1 MKNRII
7 VFILLTMIISTCSNE
22 TSFNSIEIT
31 QNNNLLDMYTG
42 EPIQLTDD
50 LYILNIWASWCL
62 ECIQEHQEFIE
73 LSKNQDLENKII
85 FVLFQDSKEN
95 AIDFVDKYGKGN
107 IIFSID
113 PNSRLSIDLGVFG
126 VPETFIVHNLEVK
139 KKFIGPTNLLS
150 IQTEINNISK

>member
-7 VFILLTMIISTCSNE
+7 VFILLTMFISTCSNE

-73 LSKNQDLENKII
+73 LSKNQNLENKII

-95 AIDFVDKYGKGN
+95 AIDFVDKYGRGN

>member
-7 VFILLTMIISTCSNE
+7 VFILLTMFVSTCSNE
-22 TSFNSIEIT
+22 TSFKSIEIT
-31 QNNNLLDMYTG
+31 ENNNLLDMYTG

-73 LSKNQDLENKII
+73 LAKNQNLENKII

-95 AIDFVDKYGKGN
+95 AIDFVDKYGRGN

>member
-7 VFILLTMIISTCSNE
+7 VFILLTMFISTCSNE

-50 LYILNIWASWCL
+50 LYILNIWASWSL

-73 LSKNQDLENKII
+73 LSKNQNLENKII

-95 AIDFVDKYGKGN
+95 AIDFVDKYGRGN

>member
-1 MKNRII
+1 MKNKMLFCTLIA
-7 VFILLTMIISTCSNE
+7 LLLCTCSSE
-22 TSFNSIEIT
+22 RTVSSIKIT
-31 QNNNLLDMYTG
+31 QNNNLIDMHTG
-42 EPIQLTDD
+42 QPIELTNE

-73 LSKNQDLENKII
+73 LSKNQKLSNKII
-85 FVLFQDSKEN
+85 FVLFQDNKEN
-95 AIDFVDKYGKGN
+95 AIDFVEKYGKGN

-126 VPETFIVHNLEVK
+126 VPETFIIDDLEVK

>member
-1 MKNRII
+1 M
-7 VFILLTMIISTCSNE
+7 FISTCSNE
-22 TSFNSIEIT
+22 ASFNAIEIT

-73 LSKNQDLENKII
+73 LSRNQNLENKII

-95 AIDFVDKYGKGN
+95 AIDFVDKYGRGN

>member
-7 VFILLTMIISTCSNE
+7 VFILLTMFISTCSNE

-73 LSKNQDLENKII
+73 LSRNQNLENKII

-95 AIDFVDKYGKGN
+95 AIDFVDKYGRGN

>member
-42 EPIQLTDD
+42 EPIQLTND

-73 LSKNQDLENKII
+73 LSKNQNLENKII

>member
-7 VFILLTMIISTCSNE
+7 VFILLTMFISTCSNE
-22 TSFNSIEIT
+22 ASFNPIEIT

-73 LSKNQDLENKII
+73 LSRNQNLENKII

-95 AIDFVDKYGKGN
+95 AIDFVDKYGRGN

>member
-7 VFILLTMIISTCSNE
+7 VFILVTMFVSTCSNE

-31 QNNNLLDMYTG
+31 ENNNLLDMYTG

-73 LSKNQDLENKII
+73 LAKNQNLENKII

-95 AIDFVDKYGKGN
+95 AIDFVDKYGRGN

>member
-7 VFILLTMIISTCSNE
+7 VFILLTIFISTCSNE

-42 EPIQLTDD
+42 EPIQLTND

-73 LSKNQDLENKII
+73 LSKNQNLENKII

-95 AIDFVDKYGKGN
+95 AIDFVDKYGRGN

>member
-1 MKNRII
+1 MKNKII
-7 VFILLTMIISTCSNE
+7 FSTLLAFLLCTCSGDRVVD
-22 TSFNSIEIT
+22 SIKIT
-31 QNNNLLDMYTG
+31 QNNNLIDMHTG
-42 EPIQLTDD
+42 KPIELNNE

-73 LSKNQDLENKII
+73 LSKNQELQNKII
-85 FVLFQDSKEN
+85 FVLFQDNKEN
-95 AIDFVDKYGKGN
+95 AIDFVEKYGKGN

-113 PNSRLSIDLGVFG
+113 PNSRLAIDLGVFG
-126 VPETFIVHNLEVK
+126 VPETFIIDDLEVK

>member
-7 VFILLTMIISTCSNE
+7 VFILLTIFISTCSNE

-73 LSKNQDLENKII
+73 LSRNQNLENKII

-95 AIDFVDKYGKGN
+95 AIDFVDKYGRGN

>member
-7 VFILLTMIISTCSNE
+7 VFILLTMFISTCSNE

>member
-1 MKNRII
+1 M
-7 VFILLTMIISTCSNE
+7 FISTCSNE

-42 EPIQLTDD
+42 EPIQLTND

-73 LSKNQDLENKII
+73 LAKNQNLENKII

>member
-1 MKNRII
+1 MKNK
-7 VFILLTMIISTCSNE
+7 ILFSALLALLLCTCSADRVV
-22 TSFNSIEIT
+22 NSIKIT
-31 QNNNLLDMYTG
+31 QNNNLIDMHTG
-42 EPIQLTDD
+42 KPIELNNE

-73 LSKNQDLENKII
+73 LSKNQELQNKII
-85 FVLFQDSKEN
+85 FVLFQDNKEN
-95 AIDFVDKYGKGN
+95 AIDFVEKYGKGN

-113 PNSRLSIDLGVFG
+113 PNSRLAIDLGVFG
-126 VPETFIVHNLEVK
+126 VPETFIIDNLEVK

>member
-7 VFILLTMIISTCSNE
+7 VFILLTMFISTCSNE

-42 EPIQLTDD
+42 EPIQLTND

-73 LSKNQDLENKII
+73 LSKNQNLENKII

>member
-7 VFILLTMIISTCSNE
+7 VFILVTMFVSTCSNE

-31 QNNNLLDMYTG
+31 ENNNLLDMYTG
-42 EPIQLTDD
+42 EPIQLTND

-73 LSKNQDLENKII
+73 LSKNQNLENKII

-95 AIDFVDKYGKGN
+95 AIDFVDKYGRGN

>member
-1 MKNRII
+1 MKNK
-7 VFILLTMIISTCSNE
+7 ILFSALLALLLCTCSGDRVVH
-22 TSFNSIEIT
+22 SIKIT
-31 QNNNLLDMYTG
+31 QNNNLIDMHTG
-42 EPIQLTDD
+42 KPIELNNE

-73 LSKNQDLENKII
+73 LSKNQELQNKII
-85 FVLFQDSKEN
+85 FVLFQDNKEN
-95 AIDFVDKYGKGN
+95 AIDFVEKYGKGN

-113 PNSRLSIDLGVFG
+113 SNSRLAIDLGVFG
-126 VPETFIVHNLEVK
+126 VPETYIIDDLEVK

>member
-7 VFILLTMIISTCSNE
+7 VFILVTMFVSTCSNE

-31 QNNNLLDMYTG
+31 ENNNLLDMYTG
-42 EPIQLTDD
+42 EPIQLTND

-73 LSKNQDLENKII
+73 LSKNQNLENKII

>member
-7 VFILLTMIISTCSNE
+7 VFILLTMFISTCSNE

-73 LSKNQDLENKII
+73 LSKNQNLENKII

-95 AIDFVDKYGKGN
+95 AIDFVDKYGRGN

-139 KKFIGPTNLLS
+139 KKFIGPTNLLA

>member
-7 VFILLTMIISTCSNE
+7 VFILVTMFVSTCSNE

-42 EPIQLTDD
+42 EPIQLTND

-73 LSKNQDLENKII
+73 LSKNQNLENKII

-95 AIDFVDKYGKGN
+95 AIDFVDKYGRGN

>member
-7 VFILLTMIISTCSNE
+7 VFILLTIFISTCSNE

-73 LSKNQDLENKII
+73 LSKNQNLENKII

-95 AIDFVDKYGKGN
+95 AIDFVDKYGRGN